1 MGYSLLQLGADT
13 RKQALAGLESSAS
26 REEQRD
32 QLEQNLKDAAKAK
45 KLNSVTMGAGMGMAM
60 GAQVGSVG
68 GPMGAAIGAAAGLVL
83 GELF

>member
-26 REEQRD
+26 REEQR
-32 QLEQNLKDAAKAK
+32 EQANDNLKQAAQAK
-45 KLNSVTMGAGMGMAM
+45 TLGAVGTGAGIGFA
-60 GAQVGSVG
+60 VG
-68 GPMGAAIGAAAGLVL
+68 GPVGAAVGAAGGLIL